1 MEESNRFIFQITN
14 SLIES
19 FLRYALPGLTL
30 TILHSFVLFLYH
42 SSGLKDVYSN
52 MVAGEAGPSKVYS
65 ENNNDNDTNDI
76 PVKRHCKAVVAEPD
90 RLVSIR
96 NYSLLYIYLLK
107 SGADVLCYT
116 YVNNVECQM
125 KFS

>member
-1 MEESNRFIFQITN
+1 
-14 SLIES
+14 
-19 FLRYALPGLTL
+19 
-30 TILHSFVLFLYH
+30 
-42 SSGLKDVYSN
+42 
-52 MVAGEAGPSKVYS
+52 MVAGEAGPSKVNS

-96 NYSLLYIYLLK
+96 NCSLFYLLK

-116 YVNNVECQM
+116 YVNNVESQM

>member
-1 MEESNRFIFQITN
+1 MNLTLVMEESNRFIFQITN

-52 MVAGEAGPSKVYS
+52 MVAGEAGPNKVNS

-107 SGADVLCYT
+107 SGADV
-116 YVNNVECQM
+116 
-125 KFS
+125 